1 VDIIL
6 PVAGFGTRLRPHTW
20 SKPKPLVTVAGKAML
35 AHVLDRVMPVNPGKI
50 VFITGYLGEMIEE
63 WARATYPDVEL
74 VFVEQPEMLGQSD
87 AIYRTREHID
97 GDALMLFPDA
107 LFEADFS
114 TLANRDVDGVAFT
127 KYVEDPSAYG
137 IALADD
143 EGKITKLIEKPKE
156 PVSHEAVI
164 GIYYFRDVKQLYS
177 AIEEQFDRKIQLKGE
192 YFIAD
197 AIQIMIDRG
206 ARFEIEQISIWEDCG
221 NAEALLD
228 TNRYLLSAE
237 PPSPA
242 QRAGSLIVPPSF
254 VHRDARL
261 EDAVVGP
268 YASIGAGTVVR
279 NSVVRDSIVEEN
291 AEIVDAILQRS
302 VIGSKSVI
310 QGSARSISVGENGK
324 VAL

>member
-1 VDIIL
+1 MDIIL

-35 AHVLDRVMPVNPGKI
+35 AHVLDRVMPVKPEKI
-50 VFITGYLGEMIEE
+50 VFITGYLGEKIEE
-63 WARATYPDVEL
+63 WAREHYPNVEL

-87 AIYRTREHID
+87 AIYRTREHLD

-107 LFEADFS
+107 LFEADF
-114 TLANRDVDGVAFT
+114 TKLASRQADGVAFT

-137 IALADD
+137 VALVDD
-143 EGKITKLIEKPKE
+143 EGKVTRLIEKPEE

-164 GIYYFRDVKQLYS
+164 GIYYFKDVTQLYS
-177 AIEEQFDRKIQLKGE
+177 AIEEQIAKDIQLKGE

-206 ARFEIEQISIWEDCG
+206 FRFEIEQIDIWEDCG
-221 NAEALLD
+221 NVEALLD
-228 TNRYLLSAE
+228 TNRYLLSSE

-254 VHRDARL
+254 VHREAKL

-268 YASIGAGTVVR
+268 FASIGAGTVVR
-279 NSVVRDSIVEEN
+279 NSVVRDSIVEED

-302 VIGSKSVI
+302 VIGAKSNI

>member
-20 SKPKPLVTVAGKAML
+20 SKPKPLVSVAGKAMMT
-35 AHVLDRVMPVNPGKI
+35 HVLDRVMSVNPEKLI
-50 VFITGYLGEMIEE
+50 FITGYLGDQIEA
-63 WARATYPDVEL
+63 WAREHYTDVEL

-87 AIYRTREHID
+87 AIYRTRKHVD

-114 TLANRDVDGVAFT
+114 GLGKRDVDGVAFT
-127 KYVEDPSAYG
+127 KKVDDPSAYG
-137 IALADD
+137 VALL
-143 EGKITKLIEKPKE
+143 ENGLITKLIEKPDE
-156 PVSHEAVI
+156 PVSDEALI
-164 GIYYFRDVKQLYS
+164 GIYYFRNMADLYS
-177 AIEEQFDRKIQLKGE
+177 AIEEQTAKQIMTKGE

-206 ARFEIEQISIWEDCG
+206 AKFEINQIQVWEDCG
-221 NAEALLD
+221 NVEALLD
-228 TNRYLLSAE
+228 TNRYLLSNE

-242 QRAGSLIVPPSF
+242 QRPGSLIVPPSF
-254 VHRDARL
+254 VHREARL
-261 EDAVVGP
+261 EDSVIGP

-291 AEIVDAILQRS
+291 SEIVDAILQRS
-302 VIGSKSVI
+302 VVGSKTTI
-310 QGSARSISVGENGK
+310 HGSARSISVGDNGK